1 MTRNANILKSEQK
14 QIASKKKKRTISEHV
29 HSFLDGSFI
38 AQGKIRG
45 RILFLLFLVLLGLGY
60 IRNNYLVERTIRKL
74 NKLNNEL
81 VELHYDYIQMKST
94 VNLRTQPSV
103 LEEELQ
109 AYNIKRLE
117 RRQLRSFY
125 NPEIH
130 PMKEN
135 NKTTKSGLVLTRV

>member
-117 RRQLRSFY
+117 RPCLLYTSPSPRDRTRSRM
-125 NPEIH
+125 P
-130 PMKEN
+130 
-135 NKTTKSGLVLTRV
+135 SSA

>member
-117 RRQLRSFY
+117 RPPIKIFLQ
-125 NPEIH
+125 P
-130 PMKEN
+130 
-135 NKTTKSGLVLTRV
+135 

>member
-1 MTRNANILKSEQK
+1 M
-14 QIASKKKKRTISEHV
+14 
-29 HSFLDGSFI
+29 
-38 AQGKIRG
+38 
-45 RILFLLFLVLLGLGY
+45 FLLFLVLLGLGGY

-117 RRQLRSFY
+117 RPPIKIFLQ
-125 NPEIH
+125 P
-130 PMKEN
+130 
-135 NKTTKSGLVLTRV
+135 

>member
-1 MTRNANILKSEQK
+1 
-14 QIASKKKKRTISEHV
+14 
-29 HSFLDGSFI
+29 
-38 AQGKIRG
+38 
-45 RILFLLFLVLLGLGY
+45 LGY

-117 RRQLRSFY
+117 RPPIKIFLQ
-125 NPEIH
+125 P
-130 PMKEN
+130 
-135 NKTTKSGLVLTRV
+135 

>member
-103 LEEELQ
+103 LEVFQ
-109 AYNIKRLE
+109 A
-117 RRQLRSFY
+117 
-125 NPEIH
+125 
-130 PMKEN
+130 
-135 NKTTKSGLVLTRV
+135 

>member
-1 MTRNANILKSEQK
+1 LLKNYNTLTMTRNANILKSEQK

-117 RRQLRSFY
+117 RPPIKIFLQ
-125 NPEIH
+125 P
-130 PMKEN
+130 
-135 NKTTKSGLVLTRV
+135 